1 MTARTTQDTPDTA
14 TVLVVD
20 DEPDNVD
27 LLQVYLEA
35 EGYQV
40 MTAYRGEEALGNKR
54 DSLINILDSMQD
66 GVYMINQR

>member
-27 LLQVYLEA
+27 LLQVYL
-35 EGYQV
+35 
-40 MTAYRGEEALGNKR
+40 
-54 DSLINILDSMQD
+54 D
-66 GVYMINQR
+66 